1 MDDLKELLFNIRQA
15 VNDGHITKAE
25 AAYVRAQVEHEC
37 AAWEVVKEM
46 EQRA

>member
-1 MDDLKELLFNIRQA
+1 MTEREEIEFNIRQA